1 MVTEMKLINSK
12 TLDECFFQIR
22 NGANIKQGVIEG
34 GFPITRIET
43 IANDVFNRD
52 RMGYAGINE
61 LDKYKDYVLEDGDL
75 LMSHIN
81 SEKYLG
87 RTVIYKKQD
96 NEIIIHGMNLLGL
109 KANRSIIIP
118 DYAKYFFYSN
128 FFRGQIANIT
138 KKSVNQASFSVSDL
152 KKLNILVPSL
162 SDQHKIV
169 ATLDQVN
176 DLITLRNQQ
185 LEQLDLL
192 IKSRFVEM
200 FGDPVKNEKGWIIK
214 ELQSISKVGSS
225 KRFYQEELCNSGV
238 PFLKI
243 ADILNKIDNKITEI
257 STYISEEQYAEL
269 LKQNLVP
276 KENDVLV
283 TSRGTI
289 GKCYIIS
296 KDDKF
301 YFQDGMITWLSNFD
315 KYLSPIFIY
324 YSFMMNGIRNQ
335 INIMQAGSTVAYLSI
350 AMIKKL
356 NIIVPPLAL
365 QKQFADFVQ
374 QVDKAKASIKKS
386 LEQFETL
393 KKKLMQD
400 YFG

>member
-1 MVTEMKLINSK
+1 MQYKVLTDFCDINMGQSPDSESYNDKKDGMPFYQGNADFGPIHPLTRVWCSSPIKVAHTDDILISVRAP
-12 TLDECFFQIR
+12 I
-22 NGANIKQGVIEG
+22 GALN
-34 GFPITRIET
+34 
-43 IANDVFNRD
+43 IANEECCIGRGLASLSPKKNNTFTKFLF
-52 RMGYAGINE
+52 YALKSKSEE
-61 LDKYKDYVLEDGDL
+61 LNYKGTGSTFKAISKKILEETL
-75 LMSHIN
+75 LP
-81 SEKYLG
+81 Y
-87 RTVIYKKQD
+87 Y
-96 NEIIIHGMNLLGL
+96 
-109 KANRSIIIP
+109 
-118 DYAKYFFYSN
+118 
-128 FFRGQIANIT
+128 
-138 KKSVNQASFSVSDL
+138 
-152 KKLNILVPSL
+152 SL

-169 ATLDQVN
+169 TTLDRVN
-176 DLITLRNQQ
+176 DLISLRNQQ

-192 IKSRFVEM
+192 VKSRFVEM

-365 QKQFADFVQ
+365 QNQFADFVQ
-374 QVDKAKASIKKS
+374 QVDKAKASIKQS
-386 LEQFETL
+386 LEQLETL